1 MKKIAKKTPNN
12 NNNNNNNKLTNMK
25 VFDDESFNPQIVNVI

>member
-12 NNNNNNNKLTNMK
+12 NNNNNKKLTSMK

>member
-12 NNNNNNNKLTNMK
+12 NNNNNKKLTNMK

>member
-1 MKKIAKKTPNN
+1 MKKIAKKPPNN
-12 NNNNNNNKLTNMK
+12 NNNNNKKLTNMK

>member
-12 NNNNNNNKLTNMK
+12 NNNNKKLTNMK

>member
-1 MKKIAKKTPNN
+1 MKKIAKKPPNN
-12 NNNNNNNKLTNMK
+12 NNNNNNKKLTNMK

>member
-1 MKKIAKKTPNN
+1 MKKIAKKSPNN
-12 NNNNNNNKLTNMK
+12 NNNNNKKLTNMK